1 MGFKNRF
8 SKIGLKVTL
17 IVLAAQVLVFAALF
31 ILINVSV
38 TNSAR
43 NSALSSTQ
51 TAALDRS
58 EIIKNYVQSA
68 EDTLTSYLKAEQI
81 YDLLSDPS
89 NENYVAAAQK
99 YTESYADDLSNLEGI
114 YASSWD
120 TEVLTH
126 SSPRSVGIVTRPNE
140 SSRKALH
147 DAILA
152 TNGVWNTGIIIS
164 PASGEQIISMY
175 KAVRNDNGDPIG
187 LGGIGIFTSGLVD
200 KLNSLP
206 LEGMPGAEYYLVN
219 AETGEY
225 IFHPDPE
232 KITTIAEEQFVTEII
247 GKVKGKS
254 QDICDHLLYSNDGT
268 KYIAAYNSIG
278 SRGWVFIVTDKQS
291 EVFASAIQLRIFL
304 VIIFIIVA
312 ILLSVVVYELINA
325 AIRPIKKVENAVMG
339 LGNIYLSSADSIVH
353 LTSRDDEIGSIAS
366 AVKKLS
372 YNLKNAVNDIG
383 RILGEMA
390 NENLT
395 VDTQLHR
402 ELYIGDFAILADD
415 LDTIK
420 NNLVKVI
427 KNIYVSSEQ
436 VNSGSTQVAAAA
448 QTLSQGSSEQSAAT
462 GKMVENSGDIDK
474 LSKSNADNCDEA
486 RQLMA
491 KTTKCVETVNEK
503 VLSLSGA
510 MSNINDMSNRI
521 GSIIKTIEDIA
532 FQTNILALNAA
543 IEAARAGASGKG
555 FAVVADEVRNLAAKS
570 AEAAGDTTELIGRS
584 VEAVTNGTEI
594 MEQTVEAMRS
604 LGEYT
609 DSVRNIVEDIAESN
623 KTQHDMVTLINSDI
637 SHVSN
642 VVQANS
648 ATAEECA
655 AAAEELSGQAKIL
668 QDSIGRFKF

>member
-1 MGFKNRF
+1 M
-8 SKIGLKVTL
+8 S
-17 IVLAAQVLVFAALF
+17 
-31 ILINVSV
+31 
-38 TNSAR
+38 
-43 NSALSSTQ
+43 
-51 TAALDRS
+51 
-58 EIIKNYVQSA
+58 
-68 EDTLTSYLKAEQI
+68 
-81 YDLLSDPS
+81 LLHK
-89 NENYVAAAQK
+89 K
-99 YTESYADDLSNLEGI
+99 YTESYADHLSNLEGI

-140 SSRKALH
+140 SSRKVLH

-175 KAVRNDNGDPIG
+175 KAVRDDNGDPIG
-187 LGGIGIFTSGLVD
+187 LGGIGIYTSGLVD

-225 IFHPDPE
+225 IVHPDPG

-247 GKVKGKS
+247 CKVKGKS
-254 QDICDHLLYSNDGT
+254 QDICDHLLYNNGGT

-278 SRGWVFIVTDKQS
+278 SRGWVFVVTDKQS
-291 EVFASAIQLRIFL
+291 EVFASAIQLRIYL
-304 VIIFIIVA
+304 IIIFIVVS
-312 ILLSVVVYELINA
+312 ILLSVVVYALINN
-325 AIRPIKKVENAVMG
+325 AIRPIKKVETAVTG
-339 LGNIYLSSADSIVH
+339 LGNINLDAADSIVH

-366 AVKKLS
+366 AVNKLS
-372 YNLKNAVNDIG
+372 HNLKNAVNDIG

-402 ELYIGDFAILADD
+402 ELYIGDFAILAED

-420 NNLVKVI
+420 SNLVKVI

-436 VNSGSTQVAAAA
+436 VNSGSAQVAAAA
-448 QTLSQGSSEQSAAT
+448 QTLSRGSTEQSEAT
-462 GKMVENSGDIDK
+462 GKMVASSGDIDK

-584 VEAVTNGTEI
+584 VEAVTNGSEI
-594 MEQTVEAMRS
+594 MEQTVEAMQS

-623 KTQHDMVTLINSDI
+623 KTQHDMVILINNDI

-648 ATAEECA
+648 ATAGECA